1 MPASLKYAVVVDT
14 RNAYTIPLLTPMVNA
29 DINNFKS
36 FVSKILLTEVSRGTI
51 SDKILKMADG
61 VGFEP
66 TVRVN
71 ARRFSRPVP

>member
-1 MPASLKYAVVVDT
+1 MDVNTLYGMGLDCVLESSGELKGGLGCYWIV
-14 RNAYTIPLLTPMVNA
+14 L
-29 DINNFKS
+29 
-36 FVSKILLTEVSRGTI
+36 I
-51 SDKILKMADG
+51 SNVADG